1 MGSSEMQHTGS
12 SNNSS
17 RQSISTRAPFSG
29 PRSLL
34 HSCRTNLSY
43 CDQLTGGFLLIF
55 KKKKMGES
63 RYTVGCTS
71 TFFLSSVILSIIAL
85 VRHVTPVYE
94 HRRTHTRFTLSSLP
108 SFSFYPSSFFFSV
121 LPAAMLGSAT
131 AHHRGPGDL
140 FVTNVPI
147 SPVRSGCQCWE
158 PPYFCPTF
166 RFLEEKDDQKHYI

>member
-1 MGSSEMQHTGS
+1 MSYK
-12 SNNSS
+12 
-17 RQSISTRAPFSG
+17 
-29 PRSLL
+29 
-34 HSCRTNLSY
+34 NLSY